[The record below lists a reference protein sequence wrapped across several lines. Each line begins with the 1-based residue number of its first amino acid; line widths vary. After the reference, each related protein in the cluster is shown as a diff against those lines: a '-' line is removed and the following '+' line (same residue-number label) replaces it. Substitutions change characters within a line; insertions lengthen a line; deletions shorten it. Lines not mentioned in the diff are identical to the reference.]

1 MSRYRLINR
10 LFHIV
15 RPAFAVFLV
24 VAALGIPLVLTH
36 DSVAQDTRPE
46 GVANSGPTRVFM
58 FGMEG
63 QNGEYDVRKNGNAL
77 TSVTVGPS
85 RVLRFGD
92 NVTTGDIYT
101 IMLTGQN
108 PVPPSIPAGFAAVG
122 GDDGCAALSWNTPDS
137 GEYVYQ
143 YKIAWG
149 PQAGQYTDSMT
160 VSVTSLVVQGGTTSF
175 SHCGLPTGH
184 YCYVIRAHNGF
195 DLWSAY
201 TAASC
206 TDVTNGNTQGPPA
219 PQNVA
224 VAETDPGCAEI
235 TWNASGDPT
244 VTGFVVYYG
253 DLSVAQGQAGA
264 YTDSLDVGDVTRAEL
279 CGFGSGLWYFAV
291 KGYTGAGVHSVY
303 SAERSL
309 AMTGVDETAPL
320 VYNMTPADGATGVPL
335 NQSIFFAV
343 SDAQSGVDVNTI
355 SVAVNGEQLTQLSTI
370 GNTSAYAVVAGPDQD
385 FAASTTINVVVTAS
399 DLADP
404 SNKATMSWSFETG
417 SGTITDGDAP
427 VFAGLDPANGST
439 RAEPDTDISVGVT
452 DEGLGLDIASIEFYV
467 NGESVPFQV
476 DGDPLALTLIYE
488 NENAFQPGE
497 VVDVRVVVCDLA
509 SPPNCTEL
517 SDYSF
522 TIQSSFA
529 NLSEAD
535 MGAIIPNGYW
545 ANDPARPLEIRDMP
559 ASWSVRIFD
568 TAGRQVRGYTNN
580 DSDGMDWLWDFTND
594 GGQRVARAM
603 YLVRVTDN
611 DGKVRQSGR
620 FLVQMDP

>member
-1 MSRYRLINR
+1 MSRHRLINR
-10 LFHIV
+10 LLHIV
-15 RPAFAVFLV
+15 RPAFALFLV
-24 VAALGIPLVLTH
+24 VAVVGVPLLLTH
-36 DSVAQDTRPE
+36 DSVASDTQPE
-46 GVANSGPTRVFM
+46 RVANSGPTRVFM
-58 FGMEG
+58 FGMEAAG
-63 QNGEYDVRKNGNAL
+63 SYDVRKNGNPL

-92 NVTTGDIYT
+92 NVTTGDIYQ

-108 PVPPSIPAGFAAVG
+108 PVQPSIPAGFAAVG
-122 GDDGCAALSWNTPDS
+122 SDDGCAALSWNTPDS
-137 GEYVYQ
+137 GEYIYE

-160 VSVTSLVVQGGTTSF
+160 VSVSSLVVQGGTTSF
-175 SHCGLPTGH
+175 SHCGVPTGH

-201 TAASC
+201 TAATC

-224 VAETDPGCAEI
+224 AVDTDPGCAEI
-235 TWNASGDPT
+235 TWDPSSDPS

-253 DLSVAQGQAGA
+253 DRSVAQGQAGTYA
-264 YTDSLDVGDVTRAEL
+264 DSLVVGDVVRAEI

-291 KGYTGAGVHSVY
+291 KAFTGTGVRSVY

-309 AMTGVDETAPL
+309 AITGVDETAPL
-320 VYNMTPADGATGVPL
+320 VYNMVPADAATDVAL

-343 SDAQSGVDVNTI
+343 SDGQSGVDVSTI
-355 SVAVNGEQLTQLSTI
+355 SVDVNGTPLTQLSTI
-370 GNTSAYAVVAGPDQD
+370 GNTSAYAVVAGPDSD
-385 FAASTTINVVVTAS
+385 FPASSTINVVVTVS
-399 DLADP
+399 DLAAP
-404 SNKATMSWSFETG
+404 ANEATMSWSFETG
-417 SGTITDGDAP
+417 TGTITDGDAP
-427 VFAGLDPANGST
+427 VFAGLEPSNGSS
-439 RAEPDTDISVGVT
+439 RAEANTDIRVGVT
-452 DEGLGLDIASIEFYV
+452 DAGLGLDIASIEFYV
-467 NGESVPFQV
+467 NGAAVPFQL
-476 DGDPLALTLIYE
+476 DGDPQALTLIYE

-497 VVDVRVVVCDLA
+497 VVDVRVVACDLA
-509 SPPNCTEL
+509 SPPNCAEL

-529 NLSEAD
+529 SLSEAD

-545 ANDPARPLEIRDMP
+545 ANEPDRPLEIRDMP

-568 TAGRQVRGYTNN
+568 TAGRQVRRYTND
-580 DSDGMDWLWDFTND
+580 DSEGMDWLWDFTND